1 MKRVLSL
8 ILSLALIFA
17 LAVAGAGT
25 AEAASDKAIE
35 LKLGH
40 PLAPTSSQHI
50 YLQKWADLVA
60 EKSGGKYKISI
71 YPSAQF
77 GEAKELVES
86 LSMGVYDVAWCDC
99 AVMDFLVPE
108 INLLNM
114 PFFFTNYDQVWEAID
129 GDVGAAIA
137 SYIEAE
143 ANIHPLSYFNLGCRQ
158 IFSNRE
164 PVTSL
169 ESIKNLK
176 FRVPELDLWIKTFK
190 TLGMNP
196 TPVAWSDLYNA
207 LATGVVDGGCAN
219 WEYICQQKFYSEAPY
234 ILESNHFFQ
243 LGVPSF
249 NLDFWNKLSPEDQAM
264 FTETCAQAAAEQ
276 REYSANL
283 DADYKAQ
290 IVADKGTIT
299 PIEDFADYEE
309 VIQRYKDGLWK
320 EIVEKAN
327 AQDLYEIMC
336 TVCNR

>member
-8 ILSLALIFA
+8 ILLLTMVFA
-17 LAVAGAGT
+17 LAAVGGT
-25 AEAASDKAIE
+25 AEAASDTIE

-50 YLQKWADLVA
+50 YMEKWAELVA

-129 GDVGAAIA
+129 GEVGSAIA
-137 SYIEAE
+137 DYIEKE

-249 NLDFWNKLSPEDQAM
+249 NLDFWNSLSPEDQAM

-290 IVADKGTIT
+290 ILADNGTIT
-299 PIEDFADYEE
+299 PIEEFADYDE
-309 VIQRYKDGLWK
+309 VIQRYKDGLWQ

-336 TVCNR
+336 TVCGR

>member
-1 MKRVLSL
+1 MKRILSL
-8 ILSLALIFA
+8 ILLLAMVFA
-17 LAVAGAGT
+17 LAAVGGT
-25 AEAASDKAIE
+25 AQAADKAIE

-50 YLQKWADLVA
+50 YMQKWADLVA
-60 EKSGGKYKISI
+60 EKSDGKYKISI

-129 GDVGAAIA
+129 GEVGSAIA

-190 TLGMNP
+190 TLDMNP

-249 NLDFWNKLSPEDQAM
+249 NLDFWNKLSPEDQQM

-299 PIEDFADYEE
+299 PIEEFADYDE
-309 VIQRYKDGLWK
+309 VIQRYKDGLWQ

-336 TVCNR
+336 KVCDR

>member
-1 MKRVLSL
+1 MKRALSL
-8 ILSLALIFA
+8 ILLLAMIVA
-17 LAVAGAGT
+17 LAAVGGT
-25 AEAASDKAIE
+25 ASAADKTIE

-129 GDVGAAIA
+129 GEVGSAIA
-137 SYIEAE
+137 GYIEKE

-169 ESIKNLK
+169 EAIKNLK

-249 NLDFWNKLSPEDQAM
+249 NLDFWNKLSPEDQQM

-276 REYSANL
+276 REDAANL
-283 DADYKAQ
+283 DADYKEQ
-290 IVADKGTIT
+290 ILADKGTIT
-299 PIEDFADYEE
+299 PIEDFQDYEE
-309 VIQRYKDGLWK
+309 VIQRYKDGLWQ

-327 AQDLYEIMC
+327 AQNLYEIMC
-336 TVCNR
+336 KVCGR

>member
-17 LAVAGAGT
+17 LAVAGAST
-25 AEAASDKAIE
+25 AEAASDKVIE

-86 LSMGVYDVAWCDC
+86 LSLGVYDVAWCDC

-129 GDVGAAIA
+129 GDVGSAIA
-137 SYIEAE
+137 AYIEQE

-249 NLDFWNKLSPEDQAM
+249 NLSFWNSLSPEDQAM

-283 DADYKAQ
+283 DAEYKTK
-290 IVADKGTIT
+290 IVEDKGTIT
-299 PIEDFADYEE
+299 PISEFKDYDE
-309 VIQRYKDGLWK
+309 VIQRYKDGLWQ

-336 TVCNR
+336 TVCGR